1 LHNDAFATS
10 IWTRVRIQTKTYGF
24 TRQKTRGSS
33 SNLILI
39 FWTGFLIDFRASIT
53 ASATWSR

>member
-1 LHNDAFATS
+1 LHNVAFATS

-39 FWTGFLIDFRASIT
+39 FWTGFLIDFRPKRAF
-53 ASATWSR
+53 